1 MNKEAQ
7 KQIDLA
13 AYMSG
18 SISRIMAKAYKNV
31 LSNPREAKFAFRM
44 QQLFAKSEK
53 RRKKVKE
60 QEGIDVPPFLICS
73 ISTICNLHCKGCY
86 ARSNGIVTP
95 SKPPQGEAPVS
106 PLEGDRGI
114 SSWSSKA
121 SPRGGLEGVS
131 LSPDQWKAIFDE
143 SASLGINFALLAG
156 GEPMMRKDILEAVA
170 EVKDMIFPIFTNG
183 TLIGPSY
190 VEFLKKHLNMIPV
203 ISIEGMEHSTDE
215 RRGKGMYRRA
225 MQSVEM
231 LHNEDLFFG
240 TSITVT
246 TENFDL
252 VTSDEFVDQL
262 RDLGCKLI
270 IYVEYVPTEAGT
282 EHLAF
287 GEADLA
293 MMEAVQAHQREH
305 YEDVIIISFPG
316 DEQHMGGCLAAGRGF
331 FHIGPDGSA
340 EPCPFSP
347 FSDSS
352 VIELG
357 VKGALASP
365 LFRKLRDVH
374 LVGGEHSGGCALYE
388 HRDEVEAM
396 LKE

>member
-1 MNKEAQ
+1 MDTNIKRQ
-7 KQIDLA
+7 QIDLT
-13 AYMSG
+13 AYMNG

-60 QEGIDVPPFLICS
+60 QEGIEVPPFLICS
-73 ISTICNLHCKGCY
+73 ITTICNLHCKGCY
-86 ARSNGIVTP
+86 ARANGIATD
-95 SKPPQGEAPVS
+95 SAEEQKTT
-106 PLEGDRGI
+106 
-114 SSWSSKA
+114 
-121 SPRGGLEGVS
+121 
-131 LSPDQWKAIFDE
+131 LSPNQWKTIFEE

-156 GEPMMRKDILEAVA
+156 GEPMIRKDILEAVA

-190 VEFLKKHLNMIPV
+190 IDFLKNHLNMIPI

-215 RRGKGMYRRA
+215 RRGKGMYKRA
-225 MQSVEM
+225 MLSVEM
-231 LHNEDLFFG
+231 LHEEDLFFG

-252 VTSDEFVDQL
+252 VTSDEFVDNL

-282 EHLAF
+282 EYLAF
-287 GEADLA
+287 GETDMA
-293 MMEAVQAHQREH
+293 MMEAVQVHQRER
-305 YEDVIIISFPG
+305 YQDVIIISFPG

-357 VKGALASP
+357 VKGALGSP

-388 HRDEVEAM
+388 HRDEVATM
-396 LKE
+396 IKEESQK

>member
-1 MNKEAQ
+1 MTAT
-7 KQIDLA
+7 IDLA
-13 AYMSG
+13 AYMNG
-18 SISRIMAKAYKNV
+18 SISRIMAKAYRNV

-60 QEGIDVPPFLICS
+60 QEGVDVPPFLICS
-73 ISTICNLHCKGCY
+73 IATICNLHCKGCY
-86 ARSNGIVTP
+86 ARANGIAADSAEEQKTT
-95 SKPPQGEAPVS
+95 
-106 PLEGDRGI
+106 
-114 SSWSSKA
+114 
-121 SPRGGLEGVS
+121 
-131 LSPDQWKAIFDE
+131 LSPDQWKVIFEE

-190 VEFLKKHLNMIPV
+190 VDFLKKHLNMIPV

-231 LHNEDLFFG
+231 LHEEDLFFG

-252 VTSDEFVDQL
+252 VTSDEFVDNL

-282 EHLAF
+282 EYLAF

-293 MMEAVQAHQREH
+293 RMEAVQVHQRER

-331 FHIGPDGSA
+331 FHIGPDGAA

-357 VKGALASP
+357 VKRALASP
-365 LFRKLRDVH
+365 LFRKLRDVR

-388 HRDEVEAM
+388 HREEVEAM
-396 LKE
+396 LKEKS

>member
-1 MNKEAQ
+1 MDTNIKRQ
-7 KQIDLA
+7 QIDLA
-13 AYMSG
+13 AYMNG

-53 RRKKVKE
+53 RRKKAKE
-60 QEGIDVPPFLICS
+60 QEGIEVPPFLICS
-73 ISTICNLHCKGCY
+73 IATICNLHCKGCY
-86 ARSNGIVTP
+86 ARANGIATDGAEEQ
-95 SKPPQGEAPVS
+95 KTT
-106 PLEGDRGI
+106 
-114 SSWSSKA
+114 
-121 SPRGGLEGVS
+121 
-131 LSPDQWKAIFDE
+131 LSPDQWKAIFEE
-143 SASLGINFALLAG
+143 SALLGINFALLAG

-190 VEFLKKHLNMIPV
+190 IDFLKNHLNMIPV
-203 ISIEGMEHSTDE
+203 ISIEGLEHSTDE
-215 RRGKGMYRRA
+215 RRGKGMYKRA

-231 LHNEDLFFG
+231 LHEEDLFFG

-246 TENFDL
+246 TENFEL
-252 VTSDEFVDQL
+252 VTSDEFVDNL

-282 EHLAF
+282 EYLAF

-293 MMEAVQAHQREH
+293 MMEAVQAHQRER
-305 YEDVIIISFPG
+305 YQDIIIISFPG

-357 VKGALASP
+357 VKGALGSP
-365 LFRKLRDVH
+365 LFRKLRDAH

-396 LKE
+396 IKEESQKQTI

>member
-1 MNKEAQ
+1 MGEEHSEA
-7 KQIDLA
+7 
-13 AYMSG
+13 
-18 SISRIMAKAYKNV
+18 
-31 LSNPREAKFAFRM
+31 
-44 QQLFAKSEK
+44 
-53 RRKKVKE
+53 
-60 QEGIDVPPFLICS
+60 
-73 ISTICNLHCKGCY
+73 
-86 ARSNGIVTP
+86 
-95 SKPPQGEAPVS
+95 
-106 PLEGDRGI
+106 GI
-114 SSWSSKA
+114 SIIPLGGDK
-121 SPRGGLEGVS
+121 RGAT
-131 LSPDQWKAIFDE
+131 LSPDQWKAIFEE

-190 VEFLKKHLNMIPV
+190 IEFLKKHLNMIPV

-215 RRGKGMYRRA
+215 RRGKGMYKRA

-231 LHNEDLFFG
+231 LHKEDLFFG

-246 TENFDL
+246 TENFSL
-252 VTSDEFVDQL
+252 VTSDGFVDNL

-282 EHLAF
+282 GYLAF
-287 GEADLA
+287 GEADLTR
-293 MMEAVQAHQREH
+293 MEAVQAHQRER
-305 YEDVIIISFPG
+305 YQDVIIISFPG

-352 VIELG
+352 VVELG
-357 VKGALASP
+357 VKGALSSP
-365 LFRKLRDVH
+365 LFRRLRDVH

-388 HRDEVEAM
+388 HREEVEAM
-396 LKE
+396 LKESQKQAI

>member
-1 MNKEAQ
+1 MDTNIKRQ
-7 KQIDLA
+7 QIDLT
-13 AYMSG
+13 AYMNG

-86 ARSNGIVTP
+86 ARANGIATDNAEEQ
-95 SKPPQGEAPVS
+95 KTT
-106 PLEGDRGI
+106 
-114 SSWSSKA
+114 
-121 SPRGGLEGVS
+121 
-131 LSPDQWKAIFDE
+131 LSPDQWKAIFEE
-143 SASLGINFALLAG
+143 SALLGINFALLAG

-190 VEFLKKHLNMIPV
+190 IDFLKNHLNMIPV

-215 RRGKGMYRRA
+215 RRGKGMYKRA

-231 LHNEDLFFG
+231 LHEEDLFFG

-252 VTSDEFVDQL
+252 VTSDEFVDNL

-282 EHLAF
+282 EYLAF

-293 MMEAVQAHQREH
+293 MMEAVQAHQRER
-305 YEDVIIISFPG
+305 YQDVIIISFPG

-357 VKGALASP
+357 VKGALGSP
-365 LFRKLRDVH
+365 LFNKLRDVH

-396 LKE
+396 LKEESQKQAK